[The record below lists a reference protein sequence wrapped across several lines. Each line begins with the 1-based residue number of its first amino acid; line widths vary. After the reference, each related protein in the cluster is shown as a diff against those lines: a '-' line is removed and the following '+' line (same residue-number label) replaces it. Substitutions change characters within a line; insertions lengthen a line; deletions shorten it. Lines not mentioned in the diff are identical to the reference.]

1 MTTQNYK
8 TLAEE
13 LVTLLGLQNAPL
25 AIGFAREA
33 PAGIPA
39 FDAAVPSPTADG
51 RTGRVPAGC
60 VFWMK
65 AQDRTFTTAAEDHGN
80 CSVGCVTHGL
90 KTLEQV
96 AGNADVACLV
106 EAGWVTPEVFP
117 KIPVVSNSP
126 RYVTYGPLAQT
137 NLEPDVV
144 FLRLNGKQAMMLSDA
159 VPEISFQGK
168 PQCHII
174 PIAKEQGNV
183 AISVGCMLSRVRTGM
198 TSNEMTCAIPARQL
212 GSVLERLRTA
222 CAADKAVAAYAS
234 DDSKRFGQYLSGA
247 AG

>member
-1 MTTQNYK
+1 MANVNYK
-8 TLAEE
+8 ALTEE
-13 LVTLLGLQNAPL
+13 LVGLLGLQNAPL
-25 AIGFAREA
+25 AIGFAQEP

-39 FDAAVPSPTADG
+39 YDTPMPTPTADG

-90 KTLEQV
+90 KTLEDV

-106 EAGWVTPEVFP
+106 DAGWVTPEMFP
-117 KIPVVSNSP
+117 QIPVVKGSP
-126 RYVTYGPLAQT
+126 RYVTYGPLAET
-137 NLEPDVV
+137 TSEPDVV
-144 FLRLNGKQAMMLSDA
+144 FLRMNAKQAMMLSDA
-159 VPEISFQGK
+159 IPEISFQGK

-174 PIAKEQGNV
+174 PIAKEQNKV

-198 TSNEMTCAIPARQL
+198 PGTEMTCAIPARQCD
-212 GSVLERLRTA
+212 SVVVRLRAA

-234 DDSKRFGQYLSGA
+234 DDSRRFGQSLSGA
-247 AG
+247 